1 MKIFFVNTTKM
12 WGGGEKWHFET
23 ACAMKERGHDVAI
36 LARPG
41 GDLFKKSVLSGIR
54 TITVSVSNISFLN
67 PFRLLSIAQLLRKE
81 NPDILILNFSADI
94 KTVGIAA
101 KNAGIRNIVYRR
113 GSAIPIRNT
122 LLNRLLYKKVITRI
136 IANSN
141 ETRHTILQHN
151 KNLFPLAKI
160 HVIYNGIN
168 IRQFDSIPVVQLY
181 QRQGSEVIIGNVG
194 RMVHQKGQ
202 KYLIAMAALLQKNSI
217 DFKIL
222 IAGEGPLEK
231 SLKHM
236 AGKAGVEKH
245 LVFLGFV
252 DNIKAFMENI
262 DIFVLPS
269 LWEGFG
275 YVLVEA
281 MACSKPIVAFNIS
294 SNPEIVA
301 HHETGFLVDNQN
313 IEVFTQQVELLISDR
328 GLRES
333 MGKAGRKR
341 AEEVFDMDVTE
352 KKIEQLL
359 MSL

>member
-1 MKIFFVNTTKM
+1 
-12 WGGGEKWHFET
+12 
-23 ACAMKERGHDVAI
+23 
-36 LARPG
+36 
-41 GDLFKKSVLSGIR
+41 
-54 TITVSVSNISFLN
+54 
-67 PFRLLSIAQLLRKE
+67 
-81 NPDILILNFSADI
+81 
-94 KTVGIAA
+94 
-101 KNAGIRNIVYRR
+101 
-113 GSAIPIRNT
+113 
-122 LLNRLLYKKVITRI
+122 
-136 IANSN
+136 
-141 ETRHTILQHN
+141 
-151 KNLFPLAKI
+151 
-160 HVIYNGIN
+160 
-168 IRQFDSIPVVQLY
+168 
-181 QRQGSEVIIGNVG
+181 
-194 RMVHQKGQ
+194 
-202 KYLIAMAALLQKNSI
+202 
-217 DFKIL
+217 
-222 IAGEGPLEK
+222 LEK
-231 SLKHM
+231 SLKHI

-245 LVFLGFV
+245 IIFLGFV

-301 HHETGFLVDNQN
+301 HHETGFLVDNQH
-313 IEVFTQQVELLISDR
+313 IEVFTQHVELLISDR